1 MAVGDGDNRSLDL
14 QHQIMTPIMSPLQEF
29 QKELQSTEDD
39 AGAAAGN
46 AAQKLKDHPQ
56 AGEGEGVRDLE

>member
-1 MAVGDGDNRSLDL
+1 MTFGDVENCSLHH
-14 QHQIMTPIMSPLQEF
+14 QHQIMTPLMLTLQEF

-39 AGAAAGN
+39 TGAAAGN